1 MINILSTMKKIIY
14 LILLIVTFSSCKKE
28 DVDPINEQFN
38 SSGSNLISEGVFSSN
53 SYTTSGAVKL
63 YTQNNTKSIVFENFK
78 TSNGPDLRVYL
89 STSTTNTSFVD
100 LGKLKST
107 SGNFS
112 YTLDSNINT
121 STYKFV
127 LIWCEDFSVLFGN
140 APLK

>member
-1 MINILSTMKKIIY
+1 MRKLIY
-14 LILLIVTFSSCKKE
+14 LIIITTTLSSCKKDE
-28 DVDPINEQFN
+28 VDPINEQFN
-38 SSGSNLISEGVFSSN
+38 ASGSSLISEGVFSSN
-53 SYTTSGAVKL
+53 SYSTSGAVKL
-63 YTQNNTKSIVFENFK
+63 YTQNNTKTVVFENFK

-89 STSTTNTSFVD
+89 STSTTNSSFID

-112 YTLDSNINT
+112 YTIDSTINT